1 MSIFND
7 FEKITGYSFTNEE
20 LLKEALTHS
29 SFSHEMKEGF
39 KRPHNERLEFLGDA
53 VLELVSS
60 DFLYKKFEK
69 VQEGELSK
77 TRASLVC
84 EQTLAACARDI
95 RLGEFLQLGRGER
108 QNGGAERDSILSD
121 AFEAVIGAIYLDG
134 GMEPASKFIVKY
146 LLDDF
151 EKHRAFFDS
160 KTVLQ
165 EIVQEKYTLPLRYAI
180 VSESGPD
187 HDKSY
192 TACVLLGDEMV
203 SEGTGKTK
211 KAAEQ
216 QAAYIAIK
224 MLNG

>member
-1 MSIFND
+1 MSIFKEFQEAIHYTFND
-7 FEKITGYSFTNEE
+7 EE

-29 SFSHEMKEGF
+29 SFSHEMKDGF

-60 DFLYKKFEK
+60 DYLYKRYPDLP
-69 VQEGELSK
+69 EGELSK

-84 EQTLAACARDI
+84 EQTLASCARDI
-95 RLGEFLQLGRGER
+95 ELGKYLQLGRGER
-108 QNGGAERDSILSD
+108 MNGGAERDSILSD
-121 AFEAVIGAIYLDG
+121 AFEAVIGAMYLDNG
-134 GMEPASKFIVKY
+134 IAPASEFIMTY
-146 LLDDF
+146 LLNDF
-151 EKHRAFFDS
+151 VKHRAFFDS

-165 EIVQEKYTLPLRYAI
+165 EIVQEKYSLPLRYAI
-180 VSESGPD
+180 ISESGPD

-192 TACVLLGDEMV
+192 TAGVLLGDEMLA
-203 SEGTGKTK
+203 EGVGKTK

-224 MLNG
+224 RLHG